1 MRYLRFTLLQ
11 SYILSIQKNKRK
23 ALLLINCGIFIAIFA
38 VSSAII
44 SFFIE
49 RDISEKQSEI
59 LQYQIQIKE
68 SSTMMADLE
77 AMFNQYSLSIKNE
90 EDIRV
95 DKQFFSETKLGNK
108 VFSANDFYIPYIQ
121 YSAIEIS
128 DLERAISTIEDDE
141 YGVMSTADLFDI
153 NNKFNQ
159 DMIEAIKE
167 KWPQEDIDDFTNS
180 ILKVSEAYKEVKK
193 IDFENYKLKKF
204 QTLEKIS
211 LEIKEYETFHLNSS
225 NSKLI
230 DDYFIIMNF
239 DIAIIKWF
247 SSFLYLMKSFG
258 AAEED
263 FLIEINEEIIDLSKK
278 EKNIILL
285 TFLFQFFVFVIIQV
299 FEINSINFTI
309 RKKLL

>member
-59 LQYQIQIKE
+59 LEYQIQIKE
-68 SSTMMADLE
+68 GSTMMADLE
-77 AMFNQYSLSIKNE
+77 AMFNQYSLTIKNE

-121 YSAIEIS
+121 YSAKEIS
-128 DLERAISTIEDDE
+128 DLERAISTEEDDE
-141 YGVMSTADLFDI
+141 YGSMSIADLFDI

-159 DMIEAIKE
+159 
-167 KWPQEDIDDFTNS
+167 
-180 ILKVSEAYKEVKK
+180 
-193 IDFENYKLKKF
+193 F
-204 QTLEKIS
+204 QTLEEIS

-239 DIAIIKWF
+239 DFAIKKWF

-258 AAEED
+258 AADED
-263 FLIEINEEIIDLSKK
+263 FLNEINQEIIDLSKK

-299 FEINSINFTI
+299 FEINSINFSI
-309 RKKLL
+309 RKNRYEKRT

>member
-1 MRYLRFTLLQ
+1 MRFLRFTLLQ

-44 SFFIE
+44 SFYIE

-128 DLERAISTIEDDE
+128 DLERAISTEDDE
-141 YGVMSTADLFDI
+141 YGSMSIADLFDI

-159 DMIEAIKE
+159 DMIEVIKE
-167 KWPQEDIDDFTNS
+167 NWSQEDIDDFTNS
-180 ILKVSEAYKEVKK
+180 ILKVAEAYKEVKK

-204 QTLEKIS
+204 QTLEEIS

-230 DDYFIIMNF
+230 DDYFTIMNF
-239 DIAIIKWF
+239 DIAIKKWF

-258 AAEED
+258 AADDD
-263 FLIEINEEIIDLSKK
+263 FLNEKNEEIIDLSKK

-285 TFLFQFFVFVIIQV
+285 TFLFQFLVFVIIQV
-299 FEINSINFTI
+299 FEINSVNFSV
-309 RKKLL
+309 RKKLK

>member
-23 ALLLINCGIFIAIFA
+23 AQLLINCGIFIAIFA

-128 DLERAISTIEDDE
+128 DLERAISTEEIDE
-141 YGVMSTADLFDI
+141 YGSMNIADLFDI

-159 DMIEAIKE
+159 EMIEIIKE
-167 KWPQEDIDDFTNS
+167 TWSQEDIDDFTNS
-180 ILKVSEAYKEVKK
+180 ILEVGEAYKEVKQ

-204 QTLEKIS
+204 QTLEEIS

-239 DIAIIKWF
+239 DFAIKKWF

-263 FLIEINEEIIDLSKK
+263 FLIEINEAIIDLSKK

-299 FEINSINFTI
+299 FEINSINFNI
-309 RKKLL
+309 RKKLK